1 MPHDG
6 GGRIIEERFVSH
18 SHGGDKPRT
27 GKKTGS
33 WADIDTETQNLMEG
47 LQKLLPEN
55 LLVIRQAGPGPLV
68 LFIEEKHGLLGLGRR
83 LHATYEP
90 VTRKVMT
97 LKQKYSKEI
106 AEAVRQYNTMHPYL

>member
-6 GGRIIEERFVSH
+6 GLRHAVEKDTFEKEE
-18 SHGGDKPRT
+18 
-27 GKKTGS
+27 
-33 WADIDTETQNLMEG
+33 DIDSQTEDIADALR
-47 LQKLLPEN
+47 KLLPKE
-55 LLVIRQAGPGPLV
+55 LSVTRLSASGPLV

-106 AEAVRQYNTMHPYL
+106 AEAIRRYNTMHPHP